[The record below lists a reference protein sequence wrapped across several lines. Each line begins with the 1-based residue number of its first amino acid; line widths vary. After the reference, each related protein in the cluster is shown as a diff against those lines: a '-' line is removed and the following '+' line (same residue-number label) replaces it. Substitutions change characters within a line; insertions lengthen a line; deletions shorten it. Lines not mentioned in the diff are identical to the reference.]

1 MPEYIYIYNVGFH
14 YATFCH
20 FDVGNFITHHVQA
33 PPPGRPH
40 SVASPLPGS
49 QWNAEIP
56 MVSFRGCL
64 MCFIGEGIMTFDHA
78 N

>member
-1 MPEYIYIYNVGFH
+1 MPEYIYIYMYIYNVGFQ
-14 YATFCH
+14 YASFCH

-49 QWNAEIP
+49 QAVKYIDIAIDIA
-56 MVSFRGCL
+56 VC
-64 MCFIGEGIMTFDHA
+64 IYI
-78 N
+78 